1 MTRES
6 MRPWLWCRAT
16 PSCHWQRRTKLARSV
31 PAVGSAALASQ
42 TRPAL
47 TTIRQ
52 DIAAGAARLA
62 DLLLRRM
69 GGENTASV
77 VLPPELV
84 GRQTA

>member
-1 MTRES
+1 IDVPGGM
-6 MRPWLWCRAT
+6 
-16 PSCHWQRRTKLARSV
+16 KL
-31 PAVGSAALASQ
+31 VGFDDLPIASQ